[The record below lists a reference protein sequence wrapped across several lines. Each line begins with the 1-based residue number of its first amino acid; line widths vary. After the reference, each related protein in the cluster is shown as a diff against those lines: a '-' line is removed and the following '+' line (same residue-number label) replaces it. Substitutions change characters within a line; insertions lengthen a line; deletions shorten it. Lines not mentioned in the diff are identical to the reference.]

1 MYPVS
6 FSFNVRE
13 EISRNTP
20 ERQCCREAML
30 AGILFSSYSRKEQK
44 EKLVEITTGLSRGAR
59 LIYKLIKETAGES
72 VHWETNREKFLLKR
86 NVYHIFIPD
95 TPEMREY
102 ATRWGVADKLHKKNI
117 RKACCRRAFLA
128 GSFLASGSVNS
139 PDGRYHFE
147 IVQKESDISRI
158 LVQILARMEIT
169 AKITRRR
176 GKHVVYVKKADEIAN
191 ILNILGAHTALLK
204 FEEVRV
210 IKETKKEVRR
220 KVNSETSNM
229 DKRAR
234 AATRQ
239 IHLIH
244 KLREAGILTTL
255 PEFLQVTA
263 ELRLQ
268 YPESSLQELGERFLP
283 PITKSSV
290 NSRLRRLEAVAK
302 KLK

>member
-20 ERQCCREAML
+20 ERRCCKEAML
-30 AGILFSSYSRKEQK
+30 AGVLFSNFNRKDQD
-44 EKLVEITTGLSRGAR
+44 EKLVDVTTGLSRGAR
-59 LIYKLIKETAGES
+59 LIYKLIKEIAGES

-86 NVYHIFIPD
+86 NVYHIFIPN
-95 TPEMREY
+95 TSEMKDY
-102 ATRWGVADKLHKKNI
+102 NTRWGIADKLQKKNI
-117 RKACCRRAFLA
+117 RKACCRRTFLA
-128 GSFLASGSVNS
+128 GAFLASGSVNA

-147 IVQKESDISRI
+147 IVQKESDIAKM
-158 LVQILARMEIT
+158 LVQILARMEIA

-176 GKHVVYVKKADEIAN
+176 GKYVVYVKKADEIAN

-244 KLREAGILTTL
+244 KLQVAGILTTL
-255 PEFLQVTA
+255 PEFLQLTA

-268 YPESSLQELGERFLP
+268 YPESSLQELGDRFSP
-283 PITKSSV
+283 SITKSSI
-290 NSRLRRLEAVAK
+290 NSRLRRLEAIAR

>member
-1 MYPVS
+1 MPPMVD
-6 FSFNVRE
+6 
-13 EISRNTP
+13 TT
-20 ERQCCREAML
+20 L
-30 AGILFSSYSRKEQK
+30 KLSRKN
-44 EKLVEITTGLSRGAR
+44 LTL
-59 LIYKLIKETAGES
+59 
-72 VHWETNREKFLLKR
+72 
-86 NVYHIFIPD
+86 
-95 TPEMREY
+95 
-102 ATRWGVADKLHKKNI
+102 
-117 RKACCRRAFLA
+117 RRYWFK
-128 GSFLASGSVNS
+128 
-139 PDGRYHFE
+139 Y
-147 IVQKESDISRI
+147 
-158 LVQILARMEIT
+158 LARMEIA

-176 GKHVVYVKKADEIAN
+176 GKYVVYVKKADEIAN

-244 KLREAGILTTL
+244 KLQEAGILTTL
-255 PEFLQVTA
+255 PEFLQLTA

-268 YPESSLQELGERFLP
+268 YPESSLQELGDRFSP
-283 PITKSSV
+283 SITKSSI
-290 NSRLRRLEAVAK
+290 NSRLRRLEAIAR